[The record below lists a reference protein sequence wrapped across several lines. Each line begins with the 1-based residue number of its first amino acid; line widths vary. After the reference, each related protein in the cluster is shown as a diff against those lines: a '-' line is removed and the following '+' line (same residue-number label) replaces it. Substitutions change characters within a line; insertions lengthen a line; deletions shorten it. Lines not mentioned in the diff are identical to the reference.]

1 MTSISNRNA
10 ILQFISFLD
19 AIGEAALDAPVPE
32 SIRDEEEEIIEEQKD
47 DGKMGFCE
55 IQ

>member
-1 MTSISNRNA
+1 MN
-10 ILQFISFLD
+10 FITIVLD
-19 AIGEAALDAPVPE
+19 AIGEAAIDPNAPE
-32 SIRDEEEEIIEEQKD
+32 TSIRDEEEEIVEEQKD

>member
-1 MTSISNRNA
+1 MQICNPS
-10 ILQFISFLD
+10 LFID
-19 AIGEAALDAPVPE
+19 AIAGEAALEASVPE